1 MIKKV
6 FTLLLTTLSLFL
18 ITACDEVPNVY
29 TEEDIYNNIVV
40 FLDEGDRFDQ
50 VTTDFT
56 LANKVFNLYDI
67 TWTSL
72 SDLLLIDENNVFIT
86 RTSSNELV
94 SITGSVDFKG
104 ILVERTY
111 ELTLLNLE
119 DEEEINVL
127 EILEGIN
134 LNINNNL
141 AFDKIINNFLL
152 DDIVLTYDITWT
164 SNNDAITIIDNQA
177 IINRS
182 ESDQNVVLTALITIN
197 DIVYHKEFNLVVL
210 KLEDENTVVT
220 TYNENFSTLINHRNQ
235 NYPEPNSQ
243 YLSESEVVLNDI
255 SYDFVNYRTDA
266 GLNLNGP
273 KVITIGG
280 YEDIPGEKGRG
291 YIRGNNITD
300 GISNL
305 RFFGR
310 LPFSPES
317 TYPQGKGNDTAS
329 NSKITLYVYKNDL
342 LQYKETKQFTNNTTA
357 NKGELFEFNDIN
369 VSGLFTYELEIDSG
383 HRLSVESIT
392 WQNYPSEELELE
404 LITRID
410 FYRLLENEYYSG
422 LIELNDNNYLVN
434 HFRSDYT
441 NIHIDKELPYITPLN
456 EKDIGRFKPDYYD
469 AAYIYNETHFEKVTK
484 LEFMARNFGANDEYQ
499 NYGIIKVY
507 YQLLESD
514 DWILIDQ
521 DFELSL
527 EFNTYSV
534 NINKE
539 NVRVKIEMSY
549 DETSLYGSTVNLD
562 NITFYK

>member
-18 ITACDEVPNVY
+18 ITACDEVQNVY
-29 TEEDIYNNIVV
+29 TEEDIYNNILV
-40 FLDEGDRFDQ
+40 FLDESDRFDQ

-111 ELTLLNLE
+111 ELTLLKLE

-127 EILEGIN
+127 EILESIN

-177 IINRS
+177 IINRF

-210 KLEDENTVVT
+210 KLEDENTEVT

-243 YLSESEVVLNDI
+243 YLSEYEVFLNDI

-273 KVITIGG
+273 KVITLGG

-291 YIRGNNITD
+291 YIRGNNIAD

-392 WQNYPSEELELE
+392 WQNYPSEELELK

-410 FYRLLENEYYSG
+410 FYRLLVNEYYSG
-422 LIELNDNNYLVN
+422 LIELNDNDYQVN

-456 EKDIGRFKPDYYD
+456 EKDIARFKPDYYD

-507 YQLLESD
+507 YQLLGSD

-562 NITFYK
+562 NIKFLK

>member
-243 YLSESEVVLNDI
+243 YLSEYEVVLNDI

>member
-18 ITACDEVPNVY
+18 ITACEEVPNVY

-243 YLSESEVVLNDI
+243 YLSESEVVLNGI

-317 TYPQGKGNDTAS
+317 TYPQGEGNDTAS

-342 LQYKETKQFTNNTTA
+342 LLYKETKQFTNNTTA

>member
-243 YLSESEVVLNDI
+243 YLSESEVVLNNI

-456 EKDIGRFKPDYYD
+456 EKDIGRFKPGYYD

>member
-243 YLSESEVVLNDI
+243 YLSESEVVLNNI

-410 FYRLLENEYYSG
+410 FYRLSENEYYSG

>member
-243 YLSESEVVLNDI
+243 YLSESEVVLNNI